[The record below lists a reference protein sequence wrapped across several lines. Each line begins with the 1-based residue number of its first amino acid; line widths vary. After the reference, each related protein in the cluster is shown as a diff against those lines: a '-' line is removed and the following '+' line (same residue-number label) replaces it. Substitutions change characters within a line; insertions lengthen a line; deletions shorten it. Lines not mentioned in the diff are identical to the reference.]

1 MQLGHVVGHATAT
14 IKHPSLKGW
23 RLLVVQLL
31 GATGQP
37 DGEPVLAIDSLG
49 AGAGMD
55 VIVTNDGRGVQ
66 ELLGT
71 RATPIRW
78 MTLGI
83 SDG

>member
-1 MQLGHVVGHATAT
+1 MQIGHVVGHATAT

-23 RLLVVQLL
+23 RLLIVQLL

-49 AGAGMD
+49 AGAGTR
-55 VIVTNDGRGVQ
+55 VILTNDGRGVQ
-66 ELLGT
+66 EMLGT

-78 MTLGI
+78 MTMGL

>member
-1 MQLGHVVGHATAT
+1 MQIGHVVGHATAT

-23 RLLVVQLL
+23 RLLIVQML

-49 AGAGMD
+49 AGAGTR
-55 VIVTNDGRGVQ
+55 VILTNDGRGVQ
-66 ELLGT
+66 EMLGT

-78 MTLGI
+78 MTMGL

>member
-1 MQLGHVVGHATAT
+1 MQIGHVVGHATAT

-23 RLLVVQLL
+23 RLLIVQLL

-49 AGAGMD
+49 AGAGTR
-55 VIVTNDGRGVQ
+55 VILTNDGRGVQ
-66 ELLGT
+66 EMLGT
-71 RATPIRW
+71 RATPIRR
-78 MTLGI
+78 MPMGL